1 MHVDSLDKP
10 RMNINECECVILDLN
25 VYFTVY
31 GEPKGQPIEVWAFT
45 CTIFAIFNTHLFE
58 NSVSHTDEVL
68 SQIVDNGT
76 ASETVVAE
84 VGARRGGSS
93 KEWERRKKV
102 EKKSKQKK
110 MLKKNCGPL
119 PTLNPT
125 PQTRNPKEQKDSHH
139 NLSGAER
146 VRCYRKFRLVEI
158 YSHSHL
164 SLSGGTCI
172 RTSGQGMEN
181 SSYSSA

>member
-10 RMNINECECVILDLN
+10 RMNINECECVILDVN
-25 VYFTVY
+25 VYCTVY
-31 GEPKGQPIEVWAFT
+31 GEPKSQPTEVWAFT

-58 NSVSHTDEVL
+58 NSVPHTDEVL

-76 ASETVVAE
+76 ASKRLQQKWEL
-84 VGARRGGSS
+84 GGGGGF

-102 EKKSKQKK
+102 EIKSKQKNNC
-110 MLKKNCGPL
+110 KKSFGPL
-119 PTLNPT
+119 PELNPT
-125 PQTRNPKEQKDSHH
+125 PQTRDPKEQKDSHH